1 MKRIMNRFLLNVIA
15 ALVLSQGLAVAQSDL
30 RLVGENGLEFSPL
43 AGATA
48 KVNGNTVEVSTKGV
62 NSGIRFH
69 TDLDVSEYSS
79 LRFKL
84 TNKRN
89 SFILMAVQIQDTIYN
104 ANNNKQDKG
113 AMSDRLLIFPNE
125 TREVVIPLPA
135 KLPYPE
141 IYNGFKGLRNTPY
154 SIDEHYSYSVD
165 LSSVK
170 MIKINAFKHFD
181 GAEYSITDL
190 RFARG
195 EKARLAPWM
204 EWDKSRF
211 FPFVDRY
218 GQFKHKDWPGKTHSD
233 EDLRK
238 AREKEEEYLRA
249 HTGAGDWSRY
259 GGWKNGPRF
268 EATGHFRVQKVDGKW
283 WMIDPDGYLF
293 WSHGVVRVTTST
305 GITPLDGRKE
315 YFEDLP
321 GKGTKMSRFYETYD
335 ALLKPYY
342 TVRGIRETY
351 DYSSANAYRKYG
363 EDYKNVFADL
373 AHRRLR
379 SWGLNTIANSSDKD
393 ICLMDRTVYTDR
405 IEISSP
411 IIEGTGG
418 SWWKFMDPFND
429 GFAESVRSRLVA
441 RKRQLDDPWCL
452 GYFVD
457 NEIKWGDTEYLASCT
472 IMAPAT
478 QKAKIAM
485 VDWLKGRYQDIQ
497 RLNGAWKTSF
507 SSWDALL
514 ENRNRVPASAKK
526 DLKEFNVK
534 IIEAY
539 FSTVRRV
546 FKEVAPDVL
555 YLGCRFS
562 GSNADVLNIAAKYCD
577 VLSYNIYRPDLYD
590 FSLPDGIDKPVMIGE
605 FHFGAMDRGMF
616 HPGLIYTRNQN
627 ERADMYY
634 RYVKSAMEHPN
645 VIGTHWHQFSDQACT
660 GRFDGE
666 NYQVGFTDICDSPY
680 YETVDKV
687 REVGCEMYGIR
698 SGRLASKR
706 DDAVYVDASEL
717 GVYGKAGEVPEH
729 PYSRIDPKKYGIKGS
744 LATKCLQS
752 AGVFVAFS
760 TDSKSISAKW
770 KTSPLAV
777 VGVNTGANA
786 QKGLDLYIKKDG
798 RWVFA
803 GVGSPDMKGDCIHH
817 SRTIIS
823 SMPEGTKECLLYLPL
838 FDVVDS
844 IEIGV
849 DPGSSISALPNPF
862 AHKIVFLG
870 SSITHGSAASRA
882 GMSYVARYGRDNG
895 LYCLNLGFSGQA
907 KLQEYWARVAADIDA
922 DAFVFDQF
930 SNPSAKVIN
939 ESFDSFVDII
949 REAHP
954 ETPLIFLQT
963 IRRERRNFNEEAD
976 AYEAAKQ
983 KAGEA
988 KVRARMKTDKNIY
1001 FIPSDGFIGD
1011 DSLGTADGT
1020 HPTDVGFSR
1029 MLEKMSP
1036 KLNKILKKCIR

>member
-321 GKGTKMSRFYETYD
+321 GKGTKMGRFYETYD

-418 SWWKFMDPFND
+418 SWWKFMDPM
-429 GFAESVRSRLVA
+429 ASPSRS
-441 RKRQLDDPWCL
+441 
-452 GYFVD
+452 
-457 NEIKWGDTEYLASCT
+457 
-472 IMAPAT
+472 APSLSP
-478 QKAKIAM
+478 AK
-485 VDWLKGRYQDIQ
+485 G
-497 RLNGAWKTSF
+497 
-507 SSWDALL
+507 SWMT
-514 ENRNRVPASAKK
+514 RGASA
-526 DLKEFNVK
+526 
-534 IIEAY
+534 I
-539 FSTVRRV
+539 SWT
-546 FKEVAPDVL
+546 
-555 YLGCRFS
+555 
-562 GSNADVLNIAAKYCD
+562 
-577 VLSYNIYRPDLYD
+577 
-590 FSLPDGIDKPVMIGE
+590 
-605 FHFGAMDRGMF
+605 
-616 HPGLIYTRNQN
+616 TR
-627 ERADMYY
+627 
-634 RYVKSAMEHPN
+634 
-645 VIGTHWHQFSDQACT
+645 
-660 GRFDGE
+660 
-666 NYQVGFTDICDSPY
+666 
-680 YETVDKV
+680 
-687 REVGCEMYGIR
+687 
-698 SGRLASKR
+698 
-706 DDAVYVDASEL
+706 
-717 GVYGKAGEVPEH
+717 
-729 PYSRIDPKKYGIKGS
+729 
-744 LATKCLQS
+744 
-752 AGVFVAFS
+752 
-760 TDSKSISAKW
+760 
-770 KTSPLAV
+770 
-777 VGVNTGANA
+777 
-786 QKGLDLYIKKDG
+786 
-798 RWVFA
+798 
-803 GVGSPDMKGDCIHH
+803 
-817 SRTIIS
+817 
-823 SMPEGTKECLLYLPL
+823 
-838 FDVVDS
+838 
-844 IEIGV
+844 
-849 DPGSSISALPNPF
+849 
-862 AHKIVFLG
+862 
-870 SSITHGSAASRA
+870 
-882 GMSYVARYGRDNG
+882 
-895 LYCLNLGFSGQA
+895 
-907 KLQEYWARVAADIDA
+907 
-922 DAFVFDQF
+922 
-930 SNPSAKVIN
+930 
-939 ESFDSFVDII
+939 
-949 REAHP
+949 
-954 ETPLIFLQT
+954 
-963 IRRERRNFNEEAD
+963 
-976 AYEAAKQ
+976 
-983 KAGEA
+983 
-988 KVRARMKTDKNIY
+988 
-1001 FIPSDGFIGD
+1001 
-1011 DSLGTADGT
+1011 
-1020 HPTDVGFSR
+1020 
-1029 MLEKMSP
+1029 
-1036 KLNKILKKCIR
+1036 